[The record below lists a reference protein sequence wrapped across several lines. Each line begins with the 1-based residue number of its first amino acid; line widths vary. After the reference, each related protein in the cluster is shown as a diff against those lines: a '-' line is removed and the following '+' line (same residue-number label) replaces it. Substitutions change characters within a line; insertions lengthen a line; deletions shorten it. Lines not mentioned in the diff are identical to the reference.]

1 MPRAPTSPSHCATSG
16 TLVVIVITLLG
27 ALASRPSMAAPGGD
41 DSKPDTTRFKFTPSW
56 YSSSDG
62 NDAVDLNLRAKRGP
76 HTAWV
81 GYYHDRSGYRQ
92 PRTGYEYTLERDWLH
107 VVGSAQAANR
117 GFLGGSIN
125 AQFGND
131 YYAIAGFGRTNT
143 RPYVNL
149 NFDPNDAITLGVG
162 TKAIKDTE
170 ISLYHIRDD
179 RLDTQQRV
187 THFLVHRDLSDQR
200 KVSLDTAWKSGLNSD
215 NVPVHGY
222 QITLTYAV
230 GDVFFRL
237 ARDQFANFGTATQT
251 RFSLGR
257 YF

>member
-1 MPRAPTSPSHCATSG
+1 MPAFTVPAAPRAPRRLLIA
-16 TLVVIVITLLG
+16 LAMALLG
-27 ALASRPSMAAPGGD
+27 AVASLPSVAATGD
-41 DSKPDTTRFKFTPSW
+41 DSDPDTTRFKFTPSW

-62 NDAVDLNLRAKRGP
+62 NDAVDLNLRGKRGP

-92 PRTGYEYTLERDWLH
+92 PRTGYEYTMERDWLH
-107 VVGSAQAANR
+107 VVGSVQAANR

-125 AQFGND
+125 AQLGYD

-149 NFDPNDAITLGVG
+149 NFDPNDAITIGLG

-187 THFLVHRDLSDQR
+187 THLLVHRDLSDR
-200 KVSLDTAWKSGLNSD
+200 RRVSLDTAWKSGLNSD
-215 NVPVHGY
+215 NVLVHGY
-222 QITLTYAV
+222 QITVTYTA
-230 GDVFFRL
+230 GDIFFRL
-237 ARDQFANFGTATQT
+237 ARDQFANFGNATQT